1 MQGTVAP
8 AVAAT
13 IAAVAAGPAGGDRDG
28 RGAVGGGEVVG
39 VREAGH
45 RPDLTQDPGGQD
57 GTDADQVDQP
67 GVAGRDQRGQLAGEL
82 TDLTVEFAEPHDAAA
97 GESGPH
103 RWLVGEE
110 LLGGGQGALGGQ
122 PPADLAAAGADDGKV
137 GVQPVAFGMAQ
148 RQQFV
153 AVVAEHLEILGQAGL
168 ADRGEVGVT
177 GTAAGDRQ
185 RIGRVGLP
193 GRRSRRRSR
202 TVSAPGTSPRSTL
215 GQPGSGPGRR
225 RG

>member
-13 IAAVAAGPAGGDRDG
+13 VAAVAAGPAGGDRDG

-122 PPADLAAAGADDGKV
+122 PPADQAGQGVLVAIDAAEQLDHLRLVARRWSGGTQACVGVRTTLLSSDAADPAAFEGHSTGKAPTSGKV
-137 GVQPVAFGMAQ
+137 CGSYP
-148 RQQFV
+148 
-153 AVVAEHLEILGQAGL
+153 
-168 ADRGEVGVT
+168 
-177 GTAAGDRQ
+177 
-185 RIGRVGLP
+185 P
-193 GRRSRRRSR
+193 K
-202 TVSAPGTSPRSTL
+202 APGILTHR
-215 GQPGSGPGRR
+215 
-225 RG
+225 